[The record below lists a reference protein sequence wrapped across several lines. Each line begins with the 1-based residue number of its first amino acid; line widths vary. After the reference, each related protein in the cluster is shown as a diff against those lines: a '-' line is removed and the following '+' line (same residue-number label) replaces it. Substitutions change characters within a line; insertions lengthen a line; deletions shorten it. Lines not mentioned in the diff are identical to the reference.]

1 MKVGDLVIC
10 NCAAEMWYKGL
21 TGMIIGFD
29 HHGRF
34 NQEKGDPLVMFS
46 GETLRM
52 AGASLEAVR

>member
-1 MKVGDLVIC
+1 
-10 NCAAEMWYKGL
+10 MWYKGL
-21 TGMIIGFD
+21 TGMIIGFN